1 MNIAAI
7 GSIKRLE
14 ALQRVLSSVALEF
27 TGFES
32 TKNIDLSNFNLIF
45 DLNFDDH
52 LDLSPYMNLT
62 QNPILCLNT
71 IKVQLEAFVPPSL
84 VNNVVGINALPTFL
98 ERKSIEC
105 STLSSQLDLDFF
117 KKLGWEQIHL
127 VKSRVGMVSPRVI
140 FMIINEAYFTLE
152 EGTANREDIDKGMKL
167 GTAYPFG
174 PFEWS
179 QLVGIDV
186 VYETLL
192 AIKTDTGDERYKIC
206 NLLKT
211 DYLLFKSNELQA

>member
-1 MNIAAI
+1 
-7 GSIKRLE
+7 
-14 ALQRVLSSVALEF
+14 
-27 TGFES
+27 
-32 TKNIDLSNFNLIF
+32 
-45 DLNFDDH
+45 
-52 LDLSPYMNLT
+52 
-62 QNPILCLNT
+62 
-71 IKVQLEAFVPPSL
+71 
-84 VNNVVGINALPTFL
+84 
-98 ERKSIEC
+98 
-105 STLSSQLDLDFF
+105 
-117 KKLGWEQIHL
+117 
-127 VKSRVGMVSPRVI
+127 
-140 FMIINEAYFTLE
+140 MIINEAYFTLE

-211 DYLLFKSNELQA
+211 DYLFFKSYELQA

>member
-32 TKNIDLSNFNLIF
+32 TKNIDLSNFDLIF

-52 LDLSPYMNLT
+52 LDFSPYMNLP

-84 VNNVVGINALPTFL
+84 VNNVVGINALPTF
-98 ERKSIEC
+98 SSSSSASNIISSSANIIPSNASSW
-105 STLSSQLDLDFF
+105 ST
-117 KKLGWEQIHL
+117 
-127 VKSRVGMVSPRVI
+127 
-140 FMIINEAYFTLE
+140 
-152 EGTANREDIDKGMKL
+152 
-167 GTAYPFG
+167 
-174 PFEWS
+174 
-179 QLVGIDV
+179 
-186 VYETLL
+186 
-192 AIKTDTGDERYKIC
+192 
-206 NLLKT
+206 
-211 DYLLFKSNELQA
+211 